1 MMKKKINYFEQV
13 QVYLADE
20 MSPHQREEFEA
31 EVAQNNSLKR
41 ELVFQKKVN
50 TIIMD
55 DELEQFKYELDN
67 IHKEVAPSTE
77 RKRSISF
84 NRYTL
89 IAASLLLLISLSFF
103 LIMNGSG
110 SSKSENIF
118 TKYYKKYAPEYTTR
132 EYEQSD
138 YESKFA
144 AAYQNYK
151 SNEYGLAKPVFESL
165 IRFEPK
171 NFAAKF
177 YLGAIYIELNEID
190 SAIIQF
196 DAVIVSNDQYYLEH
210 SEWYKALG
218 TLKLGEI
225 KSAIDQFNL
234 IANRKGYYQTLAE
247 EIISELQ

>member
-1 MMKKKINYFEQV
+1 MKRKLNYSEQV
-13 QVYLADE
+13 QVYLSDE
-20 MSPHQREEFEA
+20 MVPQQKKEFEA
-31 EVAQNNSLKR
+31 ELAQNNSLKR

-50 TIIMD
+50 TFLMD
-55 DELEQFKYELDN
+55 DELEQFKNELDS
-67 IHKEVAPSTE
+67 IHKEVAPSTG
-77 RKRSISF
+77 RKRSIGYG
-84 NRYTL
+84 RYAL
-89 IAASLLLLISLSFF
+89 IAASLLFLISLSFL

-118 TKYYKKYAPEYTTR
+118 TKYYEKYAPDYTMR
-132 EYEQSD
+132 AYEQST
-138 YESKFA
+138 YESKFTE
-144 AAYQNYK
+144 AYQNYK

-165 IRFEPK
+165 IESHPE

-177 YLGAIYIELNEID
+177 YLGAIYLELNEME

-196 DAVIVSNDQYYLEH
+196 DAVIISNDQFYLEH
-210 SEWYKALG
+210 SEWFKALG

-234 IANRKGYYQTLAE
+234 IANRKGYYQTRAE